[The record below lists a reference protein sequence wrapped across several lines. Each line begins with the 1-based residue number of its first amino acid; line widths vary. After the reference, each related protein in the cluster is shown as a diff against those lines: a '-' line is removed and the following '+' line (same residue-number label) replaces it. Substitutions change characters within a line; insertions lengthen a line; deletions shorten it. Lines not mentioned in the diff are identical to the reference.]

1 VAEEPD
7 GGLGQFRPVGP
18 VVATLAVILTCA
30 ALAWAADLPRMVG
43 FLPIDE
49 QFNAFILAIS
59 LAMVFLCVRAR
70 KDSPSAPPWYD
81 VAAAALGL
89 CAALYVAYDYR
100 ALSDAIA
107 QHPLHGV
114 IIGGILL
121 ALVLEGLRRVS
132 GNVLTVVLIV
142 FILYGFFGHLIPGD
156 FQGRRVSPDGLL
168 LYLSL
173 DVNGVF
179 GSVFGVAATI
189 VVTFL
194 FFGALLNRSGGG
206 DFFNDIAI
214 AAFGRSR
221 GGSAKVAVV
230 SSLLFGTISGSAVA
244 NVVVGG
250 IVTIPMM
257 KRAGYKAHDASAIEA
272 VASTGGQLM
281 PPVMGA
287 AAFIMAELLG
297 VAYSEIAIAAAIP
310 AILYYVALYIQS
322 DLEAGKSG
330 IAAVPESEIPAA
342 RSVLA
347 EGWRFI
353 VPLVMLIGGLFWL
366 NLTPEA
372 AALYSSLA
380 VIVCGFMGSYRGQRM
395 RLYDI
400 YAALVETGRTSL
412 DLLMI
417 AAAAGF
423 IIGILNVT
431 GLSFAL
437 TIALVH
443 IGGGSPTLLL
453 LLAAAIAIV
462 LGMGMPTV
470 GVYVLLAALVAPAL
484 TEVGIPAM
492 AAHLFVL
499 YFGMLS
505 MTTPPVAVAAFAAAS
520 IGQADFMKTGL
531 AGVRFGWSAYIVPFL
546 FVMSP
551 ALLMQ
556 GHWFQVTMAFMTATM
571 GIYLVSVG
579 IVGYMTR
586 PVAPVLR
593 LVFVVAGLLM
603 MIPSDGFPGAIW
615 ADIVGF
621 ALGAA
626 LMLVELSARRRGQ
639 TVSQKAV

>member
-1 VAEEPD
+1 MAEELD
-7 GGLGQFRPVGP
+7 GGLGQQAPAAPAVT
-18 VVATLAVILTCA
+18 ALAVLLTLA
-30 ALAWAADLPRMVG
+30 ALAWAADLPRTLG
-43 FLPIDE
+43 FLLIDE
-49 QFNAFILAIS
+49 QFNAFILAIA
-59 LAMVFLCVRAR
+59 LAMVFLSAR
-70 KDSPSAPPWYD
+70 MRRKATGSAPWYD
-81 VAAAALGL
+81 VGAAVLGFAAAI
-89 CAALYVAYDYR
+89 YVAYDYR

-107 QHPLHGV
+107 QAPVHGV
-114 IIGGILL
+114 LIGGILL
-121 ALVLEGLRRVS
+121 LLVLEGLRRVS
-132 GNVLTVVLIV
+132 GNVLTIVLLF
-142 FILYGFFGHLIPGD
+142 FIAYGLFGHLIPGD
-156 FQGRRVSPDGLL
+156 FQGRRVSLEGLL

-206 DFFNDIAI
+206 DFFNDIAV

-230 SSLLFGTISGSAVA
+230 SSLLFGTISGNAVA

-257 KRAGYKAHDASAIEA
+257 KKAGYKPHDAAAIEA

-297 VAYSEIAIAAAIP
+297 VSYASIAIAAAIP

-330 IAAVPESEIPAA
+330 IAAVPQAEIPSAKA
-342 RSVLA
+342 VLIQ
-347 EGWRFI
+347 GWHFI
-353 VPLVMLIGGLFWL
+353 VPLIVLIGGLFWL
-366 NLTPEA
+366 NQPPEL
-372 AALYSSLA
+372 AALYSSIS
-380 VIVCGFMGSYRGQRM
+380 VVVCGLLGSYRGQKM
-395 RLYDI
+395 RLRDFYD
-400 YAALVETGRTSL
+400 ALVETGRTSL

-443 IGGGSPTLLL
+443 LGGGSPALLL
-453 LLAAAIAIV
+453 LLAAGIAIV

-484 TEVGIPAM
+484 TEVGIPAI

-505 MTTPPVAVAAFAAAS
+505 MTTPPVAVAAYAAAS
-520 IGQADFMKTGL
+520 IGQADFMRTGL

-551 ALLMQ
+551 NLLMQ
-556 GHWFQVTMAFMTATM
+556 GQPLDIALAFVTATM

-579 IVGYMTR
+579 VIGFMTR
-586 PVAPVLR
+586 PIGPVLR
-593 LVFVVAGLLM
+593 IAFGVSGLLM
-603 MIPSDGFPGAIW
+603 MIPANGFPGAIW
-615 ADIVGF
+615 TDVAGFIFGVVLIVSELGF
-621 ALGAA
+621 
-626 LMLVELSARRRGQ
+626 MRRQRQAR
-639 TVSQKAV
+639 KAT